1 MAQGRCI
8 SYSHLETSTMKNIL
22 TLLVVSITL
31 LSSARGDDWPQWRGP
46 NRDGRSAETGLLQ
59 AWPEDGPP
67 IRWVASEIGTGYSTP
82 SIANGRV
89 YVQTTHGKEEFA
101 LVLDEQ
107 TGEKVWEVKIGSVGV
122 NRGPQYP
129 GTRSTPT
136 VDGELVYC
144 LASGGE
150 LVCLET
156 ATGDMK
162 WQISLPGDLGGE
174 VGSWAYSES
183 VLVDGDVVVC
193 TPGGEEA
200 TLAAL
205 DKLTG
210 KPVWK
215 SVVPDGDIADYA
227 SIMPVGDGPD
237 NQYVQFLRKGLVGV
251 RASNGEFL
259 WRYDD
264 TADKGANILTPVVD
278 RNLVFSAGS
287 RTGGGLVKLEPNSD
301 GVSATQVY
309 FDRKLG
315 SSIGGAVLIDGYLYG
330 STSSAMFCAD
340 FKTGEI
346 KWQERVVGNASVCY
360 ADGRLYMRGHD
371 NEDVVLIDPSPEGLL
386 EISRFSQPQRSETR
400 AWPHPVVANGGFYL
414 RDDNVLLC
422 FDVAAS

>member
-1 MAQGRCI
+1 MRNIIILLAI
-8 SYSHLETSTMKNIL
+8 SVFLQT
-22 TLLVVSITL
+22 
-31 LSSARGDDWPQWRGP
+31 SARGDDWPQWRGP

-59 AWPEDGPP
+59 AWPEGGPP
-67 IRWVASEIGTGYSTP
+67 LRWVASEIGTGYSTP
-82 SIANGRV
+82 SISDGRV
-89 YVQTTHGKEEFA
+89 FVQTTHGDEEFA

-107 TGEKVWEVKIGSVGV
+107 TGEKIWEVKIGTVGV

-136 VDGELVYC
+136 VDGARVYC

-150 LVCLET
+150 LVCQEA
-156 ATGDMK
+156 ATGDLK

-183 VLVDGDVVVC
+183 VLVDGDHVIC

-227 SIMPVGDGPD
+227 SIMPVGERADK
-237 NQYVQFLRKGLVGV
+237 QYVQFLRGGLVGV

-259 WRYDD
+259 WKYAA
-264 TADKGANILTPVVD
+264 TADRGANILTPVVEG
-278 RNLVFSAGS
+278 NLVFSSGS
-287 RTGGGLVKLEPNSD
+287 RTGGGLVSLESTAE
-301 GVSATQVY
+301 GVSATEVY
-309 FDRKLG
+309 FDRKL
-315 SSIGGAVLIDGYLYG
+315 SPSIGGAVLVDGYLYG

-340 FKTGEI
+340 FETGEI
-346 KWQERVVGNASVCY
+346 KWQERVVGNASICY

-371 NEDVVLIDPSPEGLL
+371 NADVVLIDPSPEGLQ
-386 EISRFSQPQRSETR
+386 EVCRFTQPQRSETR

-414 RDDNVLLC
+414 RDDGVLLC
-422 FDVAAS
+422 FDVEAN